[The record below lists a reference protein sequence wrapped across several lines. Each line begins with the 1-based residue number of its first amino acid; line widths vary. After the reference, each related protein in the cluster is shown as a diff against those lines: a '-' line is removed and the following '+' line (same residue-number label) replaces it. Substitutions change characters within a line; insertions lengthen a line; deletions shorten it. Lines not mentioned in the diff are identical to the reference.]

1 MEKWQE
7 EILRSPLS
15 HTCRAGREDQTASV
29 WEEGAMAKQNRENLG
44 LSLLGNFQR
53 EERLTELGGF

>member
-7 EILRSPLS
+7 EILRSLLS
-15 HTCRAGREDQTASV
+15 HTCRAGREEQTASV
-29 WEEGAMAKQNRENLG
+29 WEEGAEGKQNRENPG

-53 EERLTELGGF
+53 EGGLTELGGF